1 MGVYLGVLIT
11 CPIDKADELAM
22 MIVEERL
29 GACVN
34 IVEKV
39 RSIYR
44 WEGRIVKD
52 EESLLVV
59 KTSAERFDELLK
71 KVKEV
76 HPYTVPEIIAFSLV
90 GGNNDYLKWIDE
102 CVARQSSA

>member
-11 CPIDKADELAM
+11 CPIDKADGLAM
-22 MIVEERL
+22 MIIEERL

-34 IVEKV
+34 VVERV
-39 RSIYR
+39 RSTYR
-44 WEGRIVKD
+44 WEGKVVKD
-52 EESLLVV
+52 DESLLIV

-71 KVKEV
+71 RVKEV
-76 HPYTVPEIIAFSLV
+76 HPYTVPEVIAFPLIA
-90 GGNNDYLKWIDE
+90 GNEDYLKWIDE